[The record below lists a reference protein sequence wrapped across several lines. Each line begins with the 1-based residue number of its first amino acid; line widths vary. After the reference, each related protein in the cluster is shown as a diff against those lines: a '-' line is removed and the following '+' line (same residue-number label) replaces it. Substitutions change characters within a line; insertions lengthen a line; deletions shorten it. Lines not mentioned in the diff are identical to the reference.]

1 MSRTATTAVTV
12 AVAALVT
19 IAPGSSAHPAPEP
32 LSPVTVAPY
41 AEQVGTL
48 DGMSQAEYLSP
59 RGEYDYV
66 YLRHRVTG
74 FY

>member
-1 MSRTATTAVTV
+1 MSRTVTTAVTV

-48 DGMSQAEYLSP
+48 HGMKPSRS
-59 RGEYDYV
+59 
-66 YLRHRVTG
+66 T
-74 FY
+74 